1 MKLEAFEA
9 QGRARWDRFAR
20 LLAALE
26 RGETDDAAELPPL
39 YRQLCHD
46 LALARERQLSGAL
59 VAELNELALA
69 GHRLLYQARTGEI
82 RGIGAF
88 LARDFPRAVRS
99 ELALVASLHALFYG
113 LVVALALLAWAHPDL
128 IYSFISQDHVTEIE
142 QMYDPSGASDGP
154 ARDSGDDATMFGF
167 YIWNNVSIAFRTF
180 ASGLAF
186 GVGTLVSVVFN
197 ALNFGLIASHLVR
210 AGSAEPFFSFV
221 IGHGA
226 FELTAILL
234 AGASGMRLG
243 LAVLAP
249 GARSR
254 VAALRAASLSS
265 LPIIAGAALMLV
277 VAAGIE
283 AFWSPRTLPAQ
294 FKYGVGAA
302 LWLLVGLWLGT
313 AGRSRAG

>member
-1 MKLEAFEA
+1 VKLAAFEA
-9 QGRARWDRFAR
+9 QGRARWDHFAR
-20 LLAALE
+20 LLATLE
-26 RGETDDAAELPPL
+26 RGDTRDAAELPPL

-59 VAELNELALA
+59 VAELNDLALA

-82 RGIGAF
+82 RGIGTF
-88 LARDFPRAVRS
+88 LARDFPRAVRR
-99 ELALVASLHALFYG
+99 ELPLVASLHVLFYG
-113 LVVALALLAWAHPDL
+113 LGLALALLAWAHPDL
-128 IYSFISQDHVTEIE
+128 IYSFISQANVTEIE
-142 QMYDPSGASDGP
+142 QMYDPSAEVERR
-154 ARDSGDDATMFGF
+154 ARDAGDDATMFGF

-186 GVGTLVSVVFN
+186 GVGTLVSVIFN
-197 ALNFGLIASHLVR
+197 ALHFGLIASHLVR

-234 AGASGMRLG
+234 AGTSGMRLG

-249 GARSR
+249 GPRSR
-254 VAALRAASLSS
+254 VAALRAAAHSS

-277 VAAGIE
+277 IAAGIE
-283 AFWSPRTLPAQ
+283 AFWSPRALPAQ
-294 FKYGVGAA
+294 VKYIVGAA
-302 LWLLVGLWLGT
+302 LWVLVALWLGT
-313 AGRSRAG
+313 AGRSRAD

>member
-1 MKLEAFEA
+1 MKLEAFET
-9 QGRARWDRFAR
+9 QGRGRWNRFAL

-26 RGETDDAAELPPL
+26 RGETGEAAELPPL

-99 ELALVASLHALFYG
+99 ELPLVASLHALFYG

-128 IYSFISQDHVTEIE
+128 IYSFISQEHVTEIE
-142 QMYDPSGASDGP
+142 QMYDSSGAVDGH
-154 ARDSGDDATMFGF
+154 ARDSGDDAKMFGF

-186 GVGTLVSVVFN
+186 GVGTLASVVFN
-197 ALNFGLIASHLVR
+197 ALEFGLVASHLVR
-210 AGSAEPFFSFV
+210 AGSAERFFSFV

-249 GARSR
+249 GPRSR

-283 AFWSPRTLPAQ
+283 AFWSPRALPAQ
-294 FKYGVGAA
+294 LKYGVGAA
-302 LWLLVGLWLGT
+302 LWVLVALWLGS
-313 AGRSRAG
+313 AGRSRAD

>member
-1 MKLEAFEA
+1 VKLEAFDA
-9 QGRARWDRFAR
+9 QGRPRWDRFAR

-99 ELALVASLHALFYG
+99 ELPLVASLHVLFYG
-113 LVVALALLAWAHPDL
+113 LALALALLAWAHPDL
-128 IYSFISQDHVTEIE
+128 IYSFMSQENVTEIE
-142 QMYDPSGASDGP
+142 QMYAPSGAG
-154 ARDSGDDATMFGF
+154 AGLERDSGDDATMFGF

-186 GVGTLVSVVFN
+186 GVGTLASVTFN
-197 ALNFGLIASHLVR
+197 ALNFGLVASHLVR

-234 AGASGMRLG
+234 AAASGMRLG

-254 VAALRAASLSS
+254 IAALRAAALSS

-283 AFWSPRTLPAQ
+283 AFWSPRALPAQ
-294 FKYGVGAA
+294 AKYAVGAA
-302 LWLLVGLWLGT
+302 LWVLVALWLGS
-313 AGRSRAG
+313 AGRSRAD

>member
-1 MKLEAFEA
+1 MKLAAFEE

-26 RGETDDAAELPPL
+26 RGETSDAAELPPL

-88 LARDFPRAVRS
+88 LARDFPRAVRR
-99 ELALVASLHALFYG
+99 ELPLVASLHALFYG
-113 LVVALALLAWAHPDL
+113 LALALALLAWVHPDL
-128 IYSFISQDHVTEIE
+128 IYSFISQENVTEIE
-142 QMYDPSGASDGP
+142 QMYDPSDAGEGSK
-154 ARDSGDDATMFGF
+154 RDAGDDATMFGF
-167 YIWNNVSIAFRTF
+167 YIWNNTSIAFRTF

-197 ALNFGLIASHLVR
+197 ALHLGLIASHLVR

-234 AGASGMRLG
+234 AGAAGMRLG

-249 GARSR
+249 GSRSR
-254 VAALRAASLSS
+254 VAALRAGALSS

-294 FKYGVGAA
+294 VKYAVGTG
-302 LWLLVGLWLGT
+302 LWLLVALWLGT
-313 AGRSRAG
+313 AGRSRAD

>member
-1 MKLEAFEA
+1 VKLEAFEA

-20 LLAALE
+20 LLSALE
-26 RGETDDAAELPPL
+26 RGDTSDAAELPPL

-82 RGIGAF
+82 RGIGRF
-88 LARDFPRAVRS
+88 LSRDFPRAVRR
-99 ELALVASLHALFYG
+99 ELPLVASLHVLFYG
-113 LVVALALLAWAHPDL
+113 LALTLALLAWSHPDL
-128 IYSFISQDHVTEIE
+128 IYSFIPQAHVTEIE
-142 QMYDPSGASDGP
+142 QMYDRSEAPDGP

-186 GVGTLVSVVFN
+186 GVGTLVSVILN
-197 ALNFGLIASHLVR
+197 AFQFGLIASHLVR
-210 AGSAEPFFSFV
+210 VGSAEPFFSFV

-249 GARSR
+249 GAQSR
-254 VAALRAASLSS
+254 VAALRAAALSS

-277 VAAGIE
+277 IAAAIE
-283 AFWSPRTLPAQ
+283 AFWSPRLVPAQ
-294 FKYGVGAA
+294 LKYAVGAG
-302 LWLLVGLWLGT
+302 LWLLVALWLGL
-313 AGRSRAG
+313 AGRSRAD